1 MDETGKMTSGTG
13 AIMMIFFFFFL
24 SLFLL
29 NKYGKSTQRVEV
41 ENNVGQ
47 NFNLKQTREEVLR
60 QMKME
65 SRSEIYGKYLD
76 LLDRNSSTSTTEA
89 ISNDFKSELETTT
102 LLPEQVVF
110 LKNRVVGNS
119 YNEKEKYLNDFE
131 NTFIKARKKGVFSES
146 TIFATQAGPKD
157 STDRSTILPLSPYDK
172 GTVLRIA
179 TEYDLWAEEILQLE
193 TPSMFEKK
201 SLETV
206 RNILNT
212 SYILRKLVEEEDSQ
226 IYLMWIGKYMQIV
239 FDIIALR
246 YAR

>member
-1 MDETGKMTSGTG
+1 
-13 AIMMIFFFFFL
+13 
-24 SLFLL
+24 
-29 NKYGKSTQRVEV
+29 
-41 ENNVGQ
+41 
-47 NFNLKQTREEVLR
+47 
-60 QMKME
+60 
-65 SRSEIYGKYLD
+65 
-76 LLDRNSSTSTTEA
+76 
-89 ISNDFKSELETTT
+89 
-102 LLPEQVVF
+102 
-110 LKNRVVGNS
+110 
-119 YNEKEKYLNDFE
+119 
-131 NTFIKARKKGVFSES
+131 
-146 TIFATQAGPKD
+146 
-157 STDRSTILPLSPYDK
+157 
-172 GTVLRIA
+172 LRIA